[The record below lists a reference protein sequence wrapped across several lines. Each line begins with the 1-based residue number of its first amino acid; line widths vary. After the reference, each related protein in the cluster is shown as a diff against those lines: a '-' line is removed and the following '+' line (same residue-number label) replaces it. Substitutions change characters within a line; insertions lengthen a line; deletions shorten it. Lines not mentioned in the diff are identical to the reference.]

1 MSTVMG
7 VGKRER
13 LLPGFNGIWVFVI
26 LDLIFFA
33 VFFLSYLQ
41 ERASRVAAFNAAQ
54 ESLNVPLGLVNMILL
69 LTSSWFVA
77 MAVGA
82 VKAGRTIQA
91 ARLLYLGAGLG
102 AGFVLIKL
110 FEYGEKWQAGIS
122 ILTDEFFMFYFSL
135 TFFHFLHVLV
145 GLGLLLRLAR
155 RTRAGLY
162 GPGRM
167 HGLES
172 AAVYWHMVD
181 LLWIMLFP
189 LLYMAR

>member
-13 LLPGFNGIWVFVI
+13 LLPGFNGIWVFII

-82 VKAGRTIQA
+82 VKAGRAIQA

-145 GLGLLLRLAR
+145 GLFLLLRLAR